1 MLKRHPHS
9 SVLLIACHAEL
20 NEMMRI
26 LSTKGMPQYG
36 VLLKKT
42 GCIETDVDMEIVKE
56 ILLGVN

>member
-1 MLKRHPHS
+1 
-9 SVLLIACHAEL
+9 
-20 NEMMRI
+20 
-26 LSTKGMPQYG
+26 MPQYG